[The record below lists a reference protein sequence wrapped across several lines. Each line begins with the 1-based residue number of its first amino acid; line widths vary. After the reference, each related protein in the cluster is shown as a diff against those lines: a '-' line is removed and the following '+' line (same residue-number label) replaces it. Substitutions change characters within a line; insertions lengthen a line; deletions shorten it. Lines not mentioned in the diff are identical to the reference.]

1 VNTPSGGHAV
11 IGFYLAKELAA
22 MGHQV
27 RASIELHFPTPLN
40 LRDTCWVQ
48 LLHSHVW

>member
-1 VNTPSGGHAV
+1 LVNTPGGGHAV

-27 RASIELHFPTPLN
+27 
-40 LRDTCWVQ
+40 
-48 LLHSHVW
+48 